1 MKFYP
6 RITEDSQREILEMD
20 TDLSERLTGEN
31 LIEPLLFEEG
41 EIDLFIR
48 DNKCG
53 FCGGHLFAMHAPDR
67 KYTANCPEHGEVYEH
82 TKTSEYVADE
92 VKRNTRVAKNELR
105 QPEKPRSESEI
116 LKELGF

>member
-6 RITEDSQREILEMD
+6 RVTRESHREILEME
-20 TDLSERLTGEN
+20 TDLEERLTGDN
-31 LIEPLLFEEG
+31 LLEPLLFEEG

-53 FCGGHLFAMHAPDR
+53 FCGGYLFKRFAPDR
-67 KYTANCPEHGEVYEH
+67 KYTANCPEHGEVFEH
-82 TKTSEYVADE
+82 TKTSEYVAEE
-92 VKRNTRVAKNELR
+92 VVRNTRVAKNELR
-105 QPEKPRSESEI
+105 QPEKPRPESVI

>member
-6 RITEDSQREILEMD
+6 RVTENNHREILEMD
-20 TDLSERLTGEN
+20 TDLEERLTGGN
-31 LIEPLLFEEG
+31 LLEPLLFEEG
-41 EIDLFIR
+41 EINLFIR

-53 FCGGHLFAMHAPDR
+53 LCGGHLFAMHALDR

-92 VKRNTRVAKNELR
+92 VKRNIRVGKNELS
-105 QPEKPRSESEI
+105 QPEKPRPTEEVLS
-116 LKELGF
+116 ELGF

>member
-1 MKFYP
+1 
-6 RITEDSQREILEMD
+6 MD
-20 TDLSERLTGEN
+20 TDLSERLTGGN

-53 FCGGHLFAMHAPDR
+53 FCGGYLFKRFAPDR
-67 KYTANCPEHGEVYEH
+67 KYTANCPEHREVFEH

-92 VKRNTRVAKNELR
+92 VKRNIRVGKNELS
-105 QPEKPRSESEI
+105 QPKEPRSEAEI

>member
-6 RITEDSQREILEMD
+6 RVTRENHREILEMD
-20 TDLSERLTGEN
+20 TDLEERIKGSN
-31 LIEPLLFEEG
+31 LLDPLLFGEG

-53 FCGGHLFAMHAPDR
+53 FCGGYLFTRFAPDR

-82 TKTSEYVADE
+82 TKTTVFVADE
-92 VKRNTRVAKNELR
+92 VKRNARVGKNELK
-105 QPEKPRSESEI
+105 QPKEPRSEAEI
-116 LKELGF
+116 MEELGF